1 MKDTVYLEIKSRESF
16 ALLKKNTFR
25 KKSTIARRETPCG
38 TLKGSVSVAKKY
50 HSLFSQRI

>member
-1 MKDTVYLEIKSRESF
+1 MEDTVYLEIKSRESF

-38 TLKGSVSVAKKY
+38 TL
-50 HSLFSQRI
+50 